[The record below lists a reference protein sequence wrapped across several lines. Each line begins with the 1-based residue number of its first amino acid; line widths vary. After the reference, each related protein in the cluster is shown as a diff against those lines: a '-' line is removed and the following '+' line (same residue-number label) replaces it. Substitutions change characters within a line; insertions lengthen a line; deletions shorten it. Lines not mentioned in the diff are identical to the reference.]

1 MNTPLSIKEKKDMEK
16 NFLAT
21 RYTFEFYDGTTCEM
35 TLTFIALKKLSSK
48 NKNLYDR
55 CQKIMANGGKD
66 EFDTLTV
73 LYTAYVCANMD
84 NETIMTEDEFIE
96 KCGCD
101 RQALMEALTAVT
113 NPKKAKASENRS
125 N

>member
-1 MNTPLSIKEKKDMEK
+1 MEK
-16 NFLAT
+16 SALAT

-35 TLTFIALKKLSSK
+35 TLAFILLKKLSSK
-48 NKNLYDR
+48 NKALYDR

-66 EFDTLTV
+66 ELDTLTV
-73 LYTAYVCANMD
+73 LYAAYHCANMD
-84 NETIMTEDEFIE
+84 SDNLMTEDEFIE

-101 RQALMEALTAVT
+101 RVALMDAMQAMTQ
-113 NPKKAKASENRS
+113 PKKQRASANRS